1 MAHTGI
7 ADAQE
12 VDEASLRLQVFDT
25 RRGWQLGILVPAFV
39 LTMFV
44 TWIFSGLASIIDA
57 DVTSF
62 NNDFR
67 IFWGAARLAIV
78 DTPLAAFD
86 IDKLAEMHGVSDG
99 RWMPWSYPP
108 SYLVALMPL
117 GMMSFPLAWGVF
129 SVLSMLA
136 IAAATRPFTKGHP
149 QVWLAFAFAPAYL
162 PPLFMGQNS
171 LIWAAGL
178 LAALAAIK
186 DNRPVIAGV
195 LIGLL
200 TLKPQLGILIPIALI
215 ASGAWR
221 TFVSASVTTIMLSV
235 GATLI
240 VGVEYWSELREMM
253 EIHFSV
259 IKSTSAVND
268 LMVSP
273 FGILAGLGM
282 QVSTAL
288 TIQWCF
294 TAVAAATVAIAWRSP
309 AVGFDLRAAVLIIAI
324 LLSTPYLWYYE
335 SALLAPAALFLLRA
349 GVLKPNL
356 LGLLLSA
363 AMWLGLSPA
372 LLLVVFGFEPSFRY
386 SFAPIVLLAFA
397 TCFWAVI
404 HRLGAAGST
413 PDNLEEHP

>member
-1 MAHTGI
+1 MTHSEI
-7 ADAQE
+7 AEAQE
-12 VDEASLRLQVFDT
+12 AEEASLRLQVFDT
-25 RRGWQLGILVPAFV
+25 RRGWQLGILMPAFV

-44 TWIFSGLASIIDA
+44 TWMFSGLASIVDA
-57 DVTSF
+57 GVTSF

-108 SYLVALMPL
+108 SYLIALMPL
-117 GMMSFPLAWGVF
+117 GMVSFPVGWAVF
-129 SVLSMLA
+129 SVLSVLA
-136 IAAATRPFTKGHP
+136 IAAATRTFAKDHP

-171 LIWAAGL
+171 LLWAAGL
-178 LAALAAIK
+178 LAALAAMQ
-186 DNRPVIAGV
+186 NRRPVLAGI

-221 TFVSASVTTIMLSV
+221 TFISASVTTIALSV

-240 VGVEYWSELREMM
+240 VGVEYWTELRAMM
-253 EIHFSV
+253 EIHFSI
-259 IKSTSAVND
+259 IKNTSAIND

-273 FGILAGLGM
+273 LGVLAGLG
-282 QVSTAL
+282 VPISVAL
-288 TIQWCF
+288 TFQWGF
-294 TAVAAATVAIAWRSP
+294 TAAALTVAIAWRCP
-309 AVGFDLRAAVLIIAI
+309 AVGFDLRAAVLIVAI

-349 GVLKPNL
+349 GVLQANMP
-356 LGLLLSA
+356 GLLLSA

-372 LLLVVFGFEPSFRY
+372 LMLVVFGYEPSFRY

-397 TCFWAVI
+397 TCIRAVI
-404 HRLGAAGST
+404 QRIRATDQT
-413 PDNLEEHP
+413 PSNLEEHP